1 MSTTTARL
9 GLVKETTSENYSVG
23 TVNNNS
29 DKIDGAVGFE
39 ECTSSTRP
47 SAPFNGKAAWESD
60 TGSAIFSN
68 GSSPAS
74 GSWKYLWTPHGP
86 VIVGAVGTAAP
97 LRGQTT
103 STLAGNRFLDARKQG
118 ETQPG
123 FTLDFDGKHQ
133 WGPGGSTAP
142 DTNLYRSAADTL
154 KTDDNLIVA
163 GNLSVTGT
171 ATITGS
177 LSSASALKY
186 LEARSS
192 GDETVTTS
200 VADVNGATLTFTT
213 AVAGTVVKVT
223 SYWDISSTGS
233 TDVFIGTLYVDGSV
247 YAFGEAHLE
256 GGDTSARTTLAQGWT
271 VTLASAGS
279 HTLKLRRTKTSNSD
293 TVTLYGIHTKIQV
306 EGLGI
311 V

>member
-1 MSTTTARL
+1 MSTETARIA
-9 GLVKETTSENYSVG
+9 LVKETTAENYSVA
-23 TVNNNS
+23 TVNSNS
-29 DKIDGAVGFE
+29 DKIDAAVGFE
-39 ECTSSTRP
+39 QVTSSTRP
-47 SAPFNGKAAWESD
+47 SAPYNGKAIQESD
-60 TGSAIFSN
+60 TGAALYSN

-97 LRGQTT
+97 LRGRTT
-103 STLAGNRFLDARKQG
+103 STLAGNRFLDARKDG
-118 ETQPG
+118 ESEPG
-123 FTLDFDGKHQ
+123 FTLDFDGKCQ

-142 DTNLYRSAADTL
+142 DTNLYRSAANTL
-154 KTDDNLIVA
+154 KTDDSLIVA
-163 GNLSVTGT
+163 GNLTV
-171 ATITGS
+171 TGS

-200 VADVNGATLTFTT
+200 VTDVNGATLTFTT
-213 AVAGTVVKVT
+213 PVAGTVVKVT

-256 GGDTSARTTLAQGWT
+256 GGDTSARTTMAQGWT

-293 TVTLYGIHTKIQV
+293 AITLYGIHTKIQV